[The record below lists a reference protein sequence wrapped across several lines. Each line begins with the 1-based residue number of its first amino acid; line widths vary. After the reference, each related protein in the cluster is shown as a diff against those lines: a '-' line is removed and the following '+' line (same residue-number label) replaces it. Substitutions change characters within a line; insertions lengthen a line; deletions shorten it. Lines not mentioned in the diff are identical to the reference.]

1 MESEGGSKSTASEM
15 PYKEV
20 LEKKEK
26 NMDAEGEKAKDQI
39 WRYPLQRKADATA
52 RVNFDQRAS
61 LVNFLRK
68 LSI

>member
-1 MESEGGSKSTASEM
+1 M

-39 WRYPLQRKADATA
+39 WRYPLQRKRDATV
-52 RVNFDQRAS
+52 RVNFARRAS
-61 LVNFLRK
+61 
-68 LSI
+68 